1 MKGKAAFLRHET
13 TEEIIRIARYLHIII
28 LLRNTRLLL
37 TMMLFYFIIILPVLE
52 DLPENK
58 IFSRKV
64 YNMKNTANT
73 KNTEN
78 KVMTAWEL
86 YNEVDIRATSIDH
99 VIGLLNLLID
109 NYHLDARELTEEQK
123 YDLVAGAG
131 ALGEMLNFAADTL
144 SRVTDDIKNLASDVK
159 KAHAQESA
167 ASAN

>member
-1 MKGKAAFLRHET
+1 
-13 TEEIIRIARYLHIII
+13 
-28 LLRNTRLLL
+28 
-37 TMMLFYFIIILPVLE
+37 
-52 DLPENK
+52 
-58 IFSRKV
+58 
-64 YNMKNTANT
+64 MKNTANT